1 MQIWAWEG
9 ISVGMVWG
17 VAVQQANIDSVSS
30 IIQVAVHKNL
40 LIERLEIQNRR
51 INRNW
56 MYPAQGNP
64 QYTPSC
70 VFDVEKEGIDLD
82 RDELQ
87 ALLSDKAPVKQTK
100 SANLVISTIEM
111 EDEMVIDNDT
121 MDWATDFTDPS

>member
-1 MQIWAWEG
+1 
-9 ISVGMVWG
+9 
-17 VAVQQANIDSVSS
+17 
-30 IIQVAVHKNL
+30 
-40 LIERLEIQNRR
+40 
-51 INRNW
+51 

-111 EDEMVIDNDT
+111 EDEMVIDNVSRPGIWDLLSQPFAGRV
-121 MDWATDFTDPS
+121 DGLPDNSPSSPTRGPQGPSFDSLVHYFL